1 MPFGAHETMEA
12 HEFLEEKLNMMN
24 HLHIYRLQA
33 QDPALRQ
40 MIERHLDDTVRIYN
54 QLVSYTHDYQPVNPA
69 SAQTPSTVQQQ
80 SVQHVQ
86 TNQIQYGL
94 NQPAPHQPMFTT
106 TTLNDRQISSA
117 LLQFHKTSA
126 INSIHHSLECADPNV
141 RQIMVNTAVNC
152 SHAAYEVFQ
161 YMNQR
166 GYYQIPTL
174 KDHTAKT
181 MLHSYQSAPQYQT
194 GASGV
199 TAASEATYNSATTA
213 EGTTNT
219 TRAGEQQLHPPAQQQ
234 PYTYNQ

>member
-24 HLHIYRLQA
+24 HFHIYRMQA

-40 MIERHLDDTVRIYN
+40 MIERHLDDTVRAYN
-54 QLVSYTHDYQPVNPA
+54 QLVSYTHNYQPVNPV
-69 SAQTPSTVQQQ
+69 SAQTPSTVHAVQQTQ
-80 SVQHVQ
+80 P
-86 TNQIQYGL
+86 NQIQYGL
-94 NQPAPHQPMFTT
+94 NQPAPHQPVFTT

-152 SHAAYEVFQ
+152 SHLAYEVFQ

-166 GYYQIPTL
+166 GYYQVPTM

-181 MLHSYQSAPQYQT
+181 LLHSYQNAPQYQAAPT
-194 GASGV
+194 GAT
-199 TAASEATYNSATTA
+199 TATGATYNPTTTV
-213 EGTTNT
+213 EGTTDTNQS
-219 TRAGEQQLHPPAQQQ
+219 REQIHSPTQQH